1 MLRKR
6 HDRLP
11 EDISACAASAP
22 SPPSSFSR
30 AALRRHLAS
39 GLATCVTE
47 ARDRYGRRLA
57 YCRVRGMDIN
67 AAMVRDGHAVAYGE
81 FSREED
87 EARLAY
93 RGIWAGTFERPA
105 DWRQRHPRGGPS

>member
-1 MLRKR
+1 V
-6 HDRLP
+6 
-11 EDISACAASAP
+11 
-22 SPPSSFSR
+22 
-30 AALRRHLAS
+30 
-39 GLATCVTE
+39 TCVTQ

-67 AAMVRDGHAVAYGE
+67 AQMVRDGHAVAYGE
-81 FSREED
+81 FTREED